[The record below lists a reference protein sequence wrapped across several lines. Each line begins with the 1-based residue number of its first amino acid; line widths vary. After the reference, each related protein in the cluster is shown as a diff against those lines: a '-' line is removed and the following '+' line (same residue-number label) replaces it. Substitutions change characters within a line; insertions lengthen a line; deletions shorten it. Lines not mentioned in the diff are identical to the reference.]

1 MSDIDLRAAVSTPT
15 HHQSTTTPSSSRVP
29 ALLGD
34 RSIRTKILAAV
45 LLGVLTSVTVG
56 GFALQSLGALNS
68 GTQAVR
74 TNAMQPREQL
84 AEIRRAFLQ
93 TRIDALA
100 DEMLATKDTDP
111 EHQAFLKDVQDVE
124 AAAKV
129 YASGTRSASE
139 RAGIEKFQ
147 TSWAS
152 YRDVVAGQLL
162 QLARGGGAQ
171 RAAYIKLRTDVVK
184 PLTKEAYAAL
194 TTTDDLATARAKAT
208 VAAAEATY
216 TSARTRVMVVI
227 AIGAAL
233 ALALGFLVAGI
244 VVDGLRRV
252 SEVLDAVADGDLTR
266 TAEVS
271 TGDELGAM
279 AGSLNRAT
287 TGMREAVQGMLDS
300 SAALARSSDGLSQ
313 VAGSMAAAAEETS
326 VQAQVVSAAAEQ
338 VSRNVQTVA
347 TGAEEMGASIA
358 EIGQSA
364 AMGAQ
369 VSTEAVQLAETT
381 TVTMQQLGESSA
393 QIGSVVKV
401 ITSIAEQTN
410 LLALNA
416 TIEAARAGEAGKGFA
431 VVANEVK
438 ELAQETARATDD
450 ISRRVEA
457 IQGDTAGAAAAI
469 TQVAE
474 VIARVNDYQAT
485 IASAVEEQSATT
497 SEMSRNVG
505 EAATGSG
512 EIATN
517 ITAVAQAAAATTEG
531 VSESQRAAADLAA
544 TSEQLRQMVSR
555 FRV

>member
-1 MSDIDLRAAVSTPT
+1 VSTPLN
-15 HHQSTTTPSSSRVP
+15 QSSSPGSPVPSHRRVP
-29 ALLGD
+29 AVLGD

-45 LLGVLTSVTVG
+45 LLGVLSSVLVG
-56 GFALQSLGALNS
+56 AFAIDSLAALNA
-68 GTQAVR
+68 GTQRVR
-74 TNAMQPREQL
+74 TDAMVPREQL
-84 AEIRRAFLQ
+84 SELRRAILQ

-100 DEMLATKDTDP
+100 DELLATSDADA
-111 EHQAFLKDVQDVE
+111 EHQAYVKDLRDVE
-124 AAAKV
+124 AATKA
-129 YASGTRSASE
+129 YTAGNLTTAE
-139 RAGIEKFQ
+139 REAIGRFQ
-147 TSWAS
+147 TSWAE
-152 YRDVVAGQLL
+152 YQRVVGGELL
-162 QLARGGGAQ
+162 QLARAGKRGD
-171 RAAYIKLRTDVVK
+171 YLKLRNDVVK
-184 PLTKEAYAAL
+184 PLTKQAYDAL
-194 TTTDDLATARAKAT
+194 TAVDGLASARATST
-208 VAAAEATY
+208 VAAAEKTY
-216 TSARTRVMVVI
+216 LAARSRMIVVI
-227 AIGAAL
+227 VVGAAL
-233 ALALGFLVAGI
+233 ALALGWFVAK
-244 VVDGLRRV
+244 VVMRGLRSV
-252 SEVLDAVADGDLTR
+252 SGVLDAVADGDLTR
-266 TAEVS
+266 TAEV
-271 TGDELGAM
+271 GMNDELGAM

-287 TGMREAVQGMLDS
+287 AGMREAVQAMGHTS
-300 SAALARSSDGLSQ
+300 STLARSSDGLNH
-313 VAGSMAAAAEETS
+313 VAGAMAAAAEETS
-326 VQAQVVSAAAEQ
+326 VQAQVVSAAAEE

-347 TGAEEMGASIA
+347 AGAEEMGASIA

-364 AMGAQ
+364 ALGAQ

-438 ELAQETARATDD
+438 ELARETARATDD

-497 SEMSRNVG
+497 SEMSRNVS

-512 EIATN
+512 EIAAN
-517 ITAVAQAAAATTEG
+517 ITAVAQAAASTTEG
-531 VSESQRAAADLAA
+531 ATESQRAAAELATA
-544 TSEQLRQMVSR
+544 SSELQQMVAR

>member
-1 MSDIDLRAAVSTPT
+1 VSTPL
-15 HHQSTTTPSSSRVP
+15 HHPNHPGFPAPAHRRVP
-29 ALLGD
+29 AVLAD
-34 RSIRTKILAAV
+34 RSIRVKILSAV
-45 LLGVLTSVTVG
+45 LVGVLSAG
-56 GFALQSLGALNS
+56 LAGAFAFQSLAALNH
-68 GTQAVR
+68 GIQEIR
-74 TNAMQPREQL
+74 TDAMLPREQL
-84 AEIRRAFLQ
+84 AELRRAILQ

-100 DEMLATKDTDP
+100 DELLAKSDADAEHVAYLKDLQDVDAATKTY
-111 EHQAFLKDVQDVE
+111 L
-124 AAAKV
+124 
-129 YASGTRSASE
+129 SGPLSDKE
-139 RAGIEKFQ
+139 RAAIGTFQ
-147 TSWAS
+147 SSWAE
-152 YRDVVAGQLL
+152 YQRVVGGRLL
-162 QLARGGGAQ
+162 QLARAGK
-171 RAAYIKLRTDVVK
+171 RAEYLKLRNDVVK
-184 PLTKEAYAAL
+184 PITKQAYAAL
-194 TTTDDLATARAKAT
+194 TTVDGLASARATATVTDAEETYRA
-208 VAAAEATY
+208 
-216 TSARTRVMVVI
+216 ARLRVVLVLL
-227 AIGAAL
+227 IGSAL
-233 ALALGFLVAGI
+233 ALALGWFVAR
-244 VVDGLRRV
+244 VVVRGLRSV
-252 SEVLDAVADGDLTR
+252 SDVLDALAHGDLTR
-266 TAEVS
+266 TADVTS
-271 TGDELGAM
+271 QDELGAM

-287 TGMREAVQGMLDS
+287 AGMREAVQAMGES
-300 SAALARSSDGLSQ
+300 SATLARSSEGLSH
-313 VAGSMAAAAEETS
+313 VASTIAAAAEETS
-326 VQAQVVSAAAEQ
+326 TQAQVVSAAAEQ
-338 VSRNVQTVA
+338 VSRSVQTVA

-364 AMGAQ
+364 AMGAR

-457 IQGDTAGAAAAI
+457 IQANTAGAAAAI

-497 SEMSRNVG
+497 NEMSRNVS

-512 EIATN
+512 EIAAN
-517 ITAVAQAAAATTEG
+517 ITAVAQAAAATTDG
-531 VSESQRAAADLAA
+531 VSESQRAAADLAT
-544 TSEQLRQMVSR
+544 TSEQLRQMVAR

>member
-1 MSDIDLRAAVSTPT
+1 MNLHDPSRAPRG
-15 HHQSTTTPSSSRVP
+15 PS
-29 ALLGD
+29 LLAD

-45 LLGVLTSVTVG
+45 LLGVLSSGVVG
-56 GFALQSLGALNS
+56 AFAFSSMGALDR
-68 GTQAVR
+68 GTQQVR
-74 TNAMQPREQL
+74 QNAMVPREQL
-84 AEIRRAFLQ
+84 ADLRRAVLQ

-100 DEMLATKDTDP
+100 DELLAHSDADA
-111 EHQAFLKDVQDVE
+111 EHQAYLKDLQEVD
-124 AAAKV
+124 AALSA
-129 YASGTRSASE
+129 YRGGDLSAPERSATDKFASAWAE
-139 RAGIEKFQ
+139 YTRVVGGDLLGRARAGQ
-147 TSWAS
+147 RAQ
-152 YRDVVAGQLL
+152 YL
-162 QLARGGGAQ
+162 QLRN
-171 RAAYIKLRTDVVK
+171 DVVK
-184 PLTKEAYAAL
+184 PLTKQAYGAL
-194 TTTDDLATARAKAT
+194 TTVDGLASARAKAT
-208 VAAAEATY
+208 VAQAEATY
-216 TSARTRVMVVI
+216 SAARMRVAVVVLV
-227 AIGAAL
+227 GAAL
-233 ALALGFLVAGI
+233 ALALGLFVARD
-244 VVDGLRRV
+244 VVRGLRGV
-252 SEVLDAVADGDLTR
+252 SDVLDAVADGDLTR
-266 TAEVS
+266 TADVRS
-271 TGDELGAM
+271 ADELGAM
-279 AGSLNRAT
+279 AAALNRAT
-287 TGMREAVQGMLDS
+287 AGMREAVRAMVDS
-300 SAALARSSDGLSQ
+300 SAALSASSDGLSN

-369 VSTEAVQLAETT
+369 VSTEAVRLAETT

-497 SEMSRNVG
+497 SEMSRNVS

-512 EIATN
+512 EIAAN

-531 VSESQRAAADLAA
+531 VTESQRAAAELAA
-544 TSEQLRQMVSR
+544 TSVQLQQMVAR

>member
-1 MSDIDLRAAVSTPT
+1 MSSPS
-15 HHQSTTTPSSSRVP
+15 HHPSSSSSPASRVP
-29 ALLGD
+29 AVLAD

-45 LLGVLTSVTVG
+45 LLGVLSSVLVG
-56 GFALQSLGALNS
+56 GFAIQGLGDLNRNTQLVR
-68 GTQAVR
+68 TQA
-74 TNAMQPREQL
+74 MLPREQL
-84 AEIRRAFLQ
+84 AEIRRAVLQ

-100 DEMLATKDTDP
+100 DEMLASSDTDA
-111 EHQAFLKDVQDVE
+111 EHQAYLKDLQDVD
-124 AAAKV
+124 AATKA
-129 YASGTRSASE
+129 YAGGTLSAGE
-139 RAGIEKFQ
+139 RAAIEKFDAA
-147 TSWAS
+147 WGE
-152 YRDVVAGQLL
+152 YVRVVGGELL
-162 QLARGGGAQ
+162 QLARGG
-171 RAAYIKLRTDVVK
+171 AAKRPAYVKLRNEVVK
-184 PLTKEAYAAL
+184 PLTKTAYGAL
-194 TTTDDLATARAKAT
+194 TTTDELASARAKAT

-216 TSARTRVMVVI
+216 ESAKVRLAVVI
-227 AIGAAL
+227 VIGAAL
-233 ALALGFLVAGI
+233 ALALGLIVARV

-252 SEVLDAVADGDLTR
+252 SDVLDSVADGDLTR
-266 TAEVS
+266 TADVS

-279 AGSLNRAT
+279 ASSLNRAT
-287 TGMREAVQGMLDS
+287 TGMRDAVQGMLDS
-300 SAALARSSDGLSQ
+300 SAAVARASDGLSQ

-517 ITAVAQAAAATTEG
+517 ISAVAQAAAATTEG
-531 VSESQRAAADLAA
+531 VSESQRAAADLAT

>member
-1 MSDIDLRAAVSTPT
+1 
-15 HHQSTTTPSSSRVP
+15 VP
-29 ALLGD
+29 AVLGD

-45 LLGVLTSVTVG
+45 LLGVLSSVVVG
-56 GFALQSLGALNS
+56 AFAVESLGALNQ
-68 GTQAVR
+68 GTQRVR
-74 TNAMQPREQL
+74 TEAMVPREQL
-84 AEIRRAFLQ
+84 AELRRSILQ

-100 DEMLATKDTDP
+100 DELLAKSDADA
-111 EHQAFLKDVQDVE
+111 EHQAYLKDLQDVD
-124 AAAKV
+124 AATKA
-129 YASGTRSASE
+129 YMAGNLAPAE
-139 RAGIEKFQ
+139 RKAIEQFD
-147 TSWAS
+147 TAWAE
-152 YRDVVAGQLL
+152 YQRVVGGQLL
-162 QLARGGGAQ
+162 QLARANK
-171 RAAYIKLRTDVVK
+171 RAEYLKLRTDVVK
-184 PLTKEAYAAL
+184 PLTKQAYDAL
-194 TTTDDLATARAKAT
+194 TTVDGLATAKATAT
-208 VAAAEATY
+208 VAAAEKTY
-216 TSARTRVMVVI
+216 LTARSRLIAVI
-227 AIGAAL
+227 VIGAVL
-233 ALALGFLVAGI
+233 ALALGWLVAK
-244 VVDGLRRV
+244 VVVRGLRSV
-252 SEVLDAVADGDLTR
+252 SDVLDAVADGDLTR
-266 TAEVS
+266 TAEVDMN
-271 TGDELGAM
+271 DELGAM

-287 TGMREAVQGMLDS
+287 AGMREAVQAMGLT
-300 SAALARSSDGLSQ
+300 SATLARSSDGLNQ
-313 VAGSMAAAAEETS
+313 VAGTMAAAAEETS

-347 TGAEEMGASIA
+347 AGAEEMGASIA

-364 AMGAQ
+364 ALGAQ

-497 SEMSRNVG
+497 SEMSRNVS

-512 EIATN
+512 EIAAN
-517 ITAVAQAAAATTEG
+517 ITAVATAAASTTTGAT
-531 VSESQRAAADLAA
+531 ESQRAAAELATA
-544 TSEQLRQMVSR
+544 SSELQQMVAR

>member
-1 MSDIDLRAAVSTPT
+1 
-15 HHQSTTTPSSSRVP
+15 VP
-29 ALLGD
+29 AVLGD
-34 RSIRTKILAAV
+34 RSIRTKILTAV
-45 LLGVLTSVTVG
+45 LLGVLSAVFVG
-56 GFALQSLGALNS
+56 GMAVHSLGSLNA
-68 GTQAVR
+68 GTQQVR
-74 TNAMQPREQL
+74 TDAMVPREQL
-84 AEIRRAFLQ
+84 AELRRAFLQ
-93 TRIDALA
+93 TRLDALA
-100 DEMLATKDTDP
+100 DEMIATSDADA
-111 EHQAFLKDVQDVE
+111 EHQAYLKDLQDVD
-124 AAAKV
+124 AA
-129 YASGTRSASE
+129 TRAYSAGDLGGDE
-139 RAGIEKFQ
+139 RAALEKFSSAWGEYQ
-147 TSWAS
+147 
-152 YRDVVAGQLL
+152 RVVGGQLL
-162 QLARGGGAQ
+162 QLARAGKKAEFT
-171 RAAYIKLRTDVVK
+171 KLRNDVVK
-184 PLTKEAYAAL
+184 PTTKEAYGAL
-194 TTTDDLATARAKAT
+194 TTVDGLASARAKAT
-208 VAAAEATY
+208 VAAAEQTY
-216 TSARTRVMVVI
+216 LTARTRVVVVI

-233 ALALGFLVAGI
+233 ALALGWFVAAI
-244 VVDGLRRV
+244 VVGGLRSV

-266 TAEVS
+266 TAEVDMN
-271 TGDELGAM
+271 DELGAM

-287 TGMREAVQGMLDS
+287 AGMREAVQAMGET
-300 SAALARSSDGLSQ
+300 SATLARSSEGLNQ
-313 VAGSMAAAAEETS
+313 VAGTMAAAAEETS

-347 TGAEEMGASIA
+347 AGAEEMGASIA
-358 EIGQSA
+358 EIGQNA

-474 VIARVNDYQAT
+474 VIARVNDFQAT

-517 ITAVAQAAAATTEG
+517 ITAVAQAAASTTEG
-531 VSESQRAAADLAA
+531 ATQSQRAASDLAA
-544 TSEQLRQMVSR
+544 ASRELQQMVAR